1 MGKWQREEEPPPFSP
16 RIPQTIKKT
25 IIIVFFSFTE
35 IHVCDFL
42 RNGTKNN
49 SKYMCENIW
58 PAIDQSYRK
67 RRPVS
72 GAKGIFLHF
81 DNSPIHKS
89 QQSIEKINELGF
101 ILLEHPPYS
110 PDIAPSDFWLFG
122 FIDEKRKGTVASNE
136 EELIIQTREILSKID
151 STVLGTVFKEW
162 IRRLNMVIK
171 GDGEYLPN

>member
-1 MGKWQREEEPPPFSP
+1 M
-16 RIPQTIKKT
+16 
-25 IIIVFFSFTE
+25 IIVFFSFTE

-122 FIDEKRKGTVASNE
+122 FLDEKRKGTVASNE
-136 EELIIQTREILSKID
+136 EELIIQTKEILSKID

-171 GDGEYLPN
+171 GNGEYLPN